1 MAHTGSG
8 AAHRVRS
15 PAGPGRRGPKQA
27 WRRALLALAALALL
41 GVACDDA
48 DAGTDAEG
56 GAAAADPPAAASA
69 FPRTIEDSSG
79 ASVTIEASPQRIV
92 SHSPGATEILF
103 AIGAGGRV
111 VAADEFSDYP
121 PETAQLERVAYANPD
136 PERELAL
143 DPDLVLMAA
152 NQLEQ
157 VEQFRDLGLTV
168 LYVEE
173 ASTVAGVV
181 ESVRFFGELTGDDE
195 RAEALAEEMGGRIA
209 AVTAE
214 LADIEAGPRVFF
226 ELDGTL
232 YTVGTDTFVGDL
244 LTLLRASNIAE
255 GAASAFPQLTA
266 EAVIEANPE
275 VVLLADGEFG
285 ESIETVCARPG
296 WSAIAAC
303 ETGRVH
309 AIDPDLTNRPGPRVV
324 EGLEEIAR
332 LLYPERFA
340 P

>member
-1 MAHTGSG
+1 M
-8 AAHRVRS
+8 
-15 PAGPGRRGPKQA
+15 
-27 WRRALLALAALALL
+27 ALALL
-41 GVACDDA
+41 AVACDEDDDDGEGNAEA
-48 DAGTDAEG
+48 DPAA
-56 GAAAADPPAAASA
+56 GAAA
-69 FPRTIEDSSG
+69 FPRTIEDSGG
-79 ASVTIEASPQRIV
+79 ASVTIAAPPQRIV
-92 SHSPGATEILF
+92 SHSPGVTEILF

-121 PETAQLERVAYANPD
+121 AATAQLQRVAYASPD

-152 NQLEQ
+152 NQLQQ
-157 VEQFRDLGLTV
+157 VEQFRGLGMTV

-173 ASTVAGVV
+173 AATVAGVLD
-181 ESVRFFGELTGDDE
+181 SVRLFGELTGNE
-195 RAEALAEEMGGRIA
+195 QRAEALAEEMRARIE

-214 LADIEAGPRVFF
+214 LADLERGPRVFF
-226 ELDGTL
+226 ELDSTL
-232 YTVGTDTFVGDL
+232 FTVGSDTFVGDL
-244 LTLLRASNIAE
+244 LTLLHASNIAE
-255 GAASAFPQLTA
+255 GATSPFPQLTA

-285 ESIETVCARPG
+285 ESLETACARPG

-324 EGLEEIAR
+324 EGLEQIAR
-332 LLYPERFA
+332 LLYPDRFG

>member
-1 MAHTGSG
+1 M
-8 AAHRVRS
+8 
-15 PAGPGRRGPKQA
+15 
-27 WRRALLALAALALL
+27 ALALL
-41 GVACDDA
+41 AVACDD
-48 DAGTDAEG
+48 DDGEG
-56 GAAAADPPAAASA
+56 GAAEADPAAESPA
-69 FPRTIEDSSG
+69 FPRTIEDSGG
-79 ASVTIEASPQRIV
+79 ASVTIAAPPQRIV
-92 SHSPGATEILF
+92 SHSPGVTEILF

-121 PETAQLERVAYANPD
+121 AATAQLQRVAYASPD

-152 NQLEQ
+152 NQLQQ
-157 VEQFRDLGLTV
+157 VEQFRGLGMTV

-173 ASTVAGVV
+173 AATVAGVLD
-181 ESVRFFGELTGDDE
+181 SVRLFGELTGNE
-195 RAEALAEEMGGRIA
+195 QRAEALAEEMRARIE

-214 LADIEAGPRVFF
+214 LADLERGPRVFF
-226 ELDGTL
+226 ELDSTL
-232 YTVGTDTFVGDL
+232 FTVGSDTFVGDL
-244 LTLLRASNIAE
+244 LTLLKASNIAE
-255 GAASAFPQLTA
+255 GATSPFPQLTA

-285 ESIETVCARPG
+285 ESLETACARPG

-324 EGLEEIAR
+324 EGLEQIAR
-332 LLYPERFA
+332 LLYPDRFG

>member
-1 MAHTGSG
+1 M
-8 AAHRVRS
+8 
-15 PAGPGRRGPKQA
+15 
-27 WRRALLALAALALL
+27 ALALL
-41 GVACDDA
+41 AVACDD
-48 DAGTDAEG
+48 DDGEG
-56 GAAAADPPAAASA
+56 GAAEADPAAESPA
-69 FPRTIEDSSG
+69 FPRTIEDSG
-79 ASVTIEASPQRIV
+79 GTSVTIAAPPQRIV

-121 PETAQLERVAYANPD
+121 AATAQLERVAYASPD

-143 DPDLVLMAA
+143 DPDLVLMAG
-152 NQLEQ
+152 NQLQQ
-157 VEQFRDLGLTV
+157 VEQFRGLGMTV

-173 ASTVAGVV
+173 AATVAGVLD
-181 ESVRFFGELTGDDE
+181 SVRLFGELTGNE
-195 RAEALAEEMGGRIA
+195 QRAEALAEEMRARIE

-214 LADIEAGPRVFF
+214 LADFERGPRVFF
-226 ELDGTL
+226 ELDATL
-232 YTVGTDTFVGDL
+232 FTVGSDTFVGDL
-244 LTLLRASNIAE
+244 LTLLKASNIAE
-255 GAASAFPQLTA
+255 GATSPFPQLTA

-285 ESIETVCARPG
+285 ESLETACARPG

-324 EGLEEIAR
+324 EGLEQIAR
-332 LLYPERFA
+332 LLYPDRFG

>member
-1 MAHTGSG
+1 MA
-8 AAHRVRS
+8 A
-15 PAGPGRRGPKQA
+15 
-27 WRRALLALAALALL
+27 
-41 GVACDDA
+41 
-48 DAGTDAEG
+48 
-56 GAAAADPPAAASA
+56 A
-69 FPRTIEDSSG
+69 FPRTIEDSGG
-79 ASVTIEASPQRIV
+79 ARVVIAASPQRIV

-121 PETAQLERVAYANPD
+121 AETARLERVAYASPD

-143 DPDLVLMAA
+143 DPDLVLMAG

-157 VEQFRDLGLTV
+157 VEQFRGLGLTV

-173 ASTVAGVV
+173 AATVAGVLD
-181 ESVRFFGELTGDDE
+181 SVRLFGELTGNE
-195 RAEALAEEMGGRIA
+195 QRAEALAEELRARIE

-214 LADIEAGPRVFF
+214 LADVERGPRVFF
-226 ELDGTL
+226 ELDATL
-232 YTVGTDTFVGDL
+232 FTVGTGTFVGDL

-255 GAASAFPQLTA
+255 GATSPFPQLTA

-285 ESIETVCARPG
+285 ESLESACARPG

-324 EGLEEIAR
+324 EGLEQIAR
-332 LLYPERFA
+332 LLYPDRFG